1 MTLGVSTDQL
11 SSIEALFQQYLQS
24 VVETSSTTARLEYL
38 PATVQDTEPKTFV
51 ADIKSSDS
59 SQDKVILKP
68 TTPLLYSYLALSLD
82 NAEFICHELDEP
94 DPLKSILYTNDA
106 PLIRSLFS
114 ASQERQQRLDNT
126 SLISGKFS
134 PVPLGWLPIFVLRGC
149 GLSSLD
155 DFAMQYPD
163 LAKQKRYREATV
175 KLLVSKYLFLG
186 IPEVLDMILFLIKT
200 WLLWTCARTLID
212 CLSTEPSQWASKG
225 ARLVLR
231 LTIAHVFWLT
241 GQVL

>member
-1 MTLGVSTDQL
+1 M
-11 SSIEALFQQYLQS
+11 
-24 VVETSSTTARLEYL
+24 LEYI

-68 TTPLLYSYLALSLD
+68 TTPLFYSYLALSLD
-82 NAEFICHELDEP
+82 NAEFISHELDEP
-94 DPLKSILYTNDA
+94 DPLKSILYTTDA

-114 ASQERQQRLDNT
+114 ASQERQQRLDTT
-126 SLISGKFS
+126 SLIPKKLS
-134 PVPLGWLPIFVLRGC
+134 PVPLRWLPIFVLRGC

-155 DFAMQYPD
+155 KFAMQYSD
-163 LAKQKRYREATV
+163 SAKRKRYREAAV
-175 KLLVSKYLFLG
+175 KLLVSKHIFFGL
-186 IPEVLDMILFLIKT
+186 PEVLDMIVFILKN
-200 WLLWTCARTLID
+200 WLLWICARTLID